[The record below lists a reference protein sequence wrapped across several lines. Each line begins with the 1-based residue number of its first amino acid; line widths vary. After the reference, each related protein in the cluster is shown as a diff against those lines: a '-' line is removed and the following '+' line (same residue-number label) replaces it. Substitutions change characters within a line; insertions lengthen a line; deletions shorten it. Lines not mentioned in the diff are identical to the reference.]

1 MYTYIYIYIYMCVY
15 LAAYSFC
22 MYITIINRKQANAS
36 ALSQVKSKKFPDIF
50 AMHVEVC
57 RNEYVY
63 LSITVF
69 VWMRKI

>member
-1 MYTYIYIYIYMCVY
+1 
-15 LAAYSFC
+15 